1 MNNININKQMNYT
14 NRSKNNTIKTKSRL
28 NSCENYQ
35 KKLEKKPD
43 EYLIENID
51 ERRQPLITDINEEVL
66 NNNMNYFN
74 NNENTINSRVQ
85 YNKKVKIKSG
95 INLMNNNINNNINN
109 INNNEEIKIIT
120 DNFINANTGKI
131 RTKVKNYYR
140 SNTNLRN
147 KIDISPNQNPQ
158 INIINN
164 NHIYNNNIVKYS
176 FFSKGKKN
184 VKVKE
189 NILSYHKSANNNG
202 IILLINKDKKDG
214 VYPIKKNR
222 NKDNNDEDE
231 QSENIKDLDETPK
244 KEIDIVKIMP
254 NELINNFNKEL
265 NGFLKSE

>member
-1 MNNININKQMNYT
+1 
-14 NRSKNNTIKTKSRL
+14 
-28 NSCENYQ
+28 
-35 KKLEKKPD
+35 
-43 EYLIENID
+43 
-51 ERRQPLITDINEEVL
+51 
-66 NNNMNYFN
+66 
-74 NNENTINSRVQ
+74 
-85 YNKKVKIKSG
+85 
-95 INLMNNNINNNINN
+95 MNNNISNNINN

-147 KIDISPNQNPQ
+147 KIDINPAQNPQ

-202 IILLINKDKKDG
+202 IILLMNKDKKNG
-214 VYPIKKNR
+214 VYPIKTQD
-222 NKDNNDEDE
+222 NKDNNEEDG
-231 QSENIKDLDETPK
+231 NIIIEDLDETPK
-244 KEIDIVKIMP
+244 KDVDVVKITP
-254 NELINNFNKEL
+254 NELINNFSKEL
-265 NGFLKSE
+265 NNFLKNE

>member
-1 MNNININKQMNYT
+1 MDN
-14 NRSKNNTIKTKSRL
+14 L
-28 NSCENYQ
+28 E
-35 KKLEKKPD
+35 EKKA
-43 EYLIENID
+43 
-51 ERRQPLITDINEEVL
+51 PLITDINEEIL
-66 NNNMNYFN
+66 NININMIN
-74 NNENTINSRVQ
+74 NNENTINSRVH

-95 INLMNNNINNNINN
+95 MNLMNNNHSINNL
-109 INNNEEIKIIT
+109 NNNEEIKIIT

-140 SNTNLRN
+140 SKTNLGN
-147 KIDISPNQNPQ
+147 TSDISPNQNPQ

-189 NILSYHKSANNNG
+189 NILCYHKSANNNG
-202 IILLINKDKKDG
+202 IILLMNKNKKEG
-214 VYPIKKNR
+214 IYPIKDHI
-222 NKDNNDEDE
+222 NKDNNEEDE